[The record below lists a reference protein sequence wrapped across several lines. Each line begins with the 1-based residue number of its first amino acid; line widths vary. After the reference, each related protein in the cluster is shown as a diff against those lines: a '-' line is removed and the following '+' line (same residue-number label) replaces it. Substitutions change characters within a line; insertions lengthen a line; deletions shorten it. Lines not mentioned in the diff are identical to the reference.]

1 MERNY
6 SGGLVSV
13 DCDILDPLLCQNI
26 GKMPHVN
33 HEYKY
38 DVSDAVFY
46 VDVGFSSEALGPAE
60 FSVLDSSEEPDQFM
74 L

>member
-1 MERNY
+1 
-6 SGGLVSV
+6 
-13 DCDILDPLLCQNI
+13 
-26 GKMPHVN
+26 MPHVN

-74 L
+74 LWKCSCAWALLADLV